1 MGRSRY
7 PERKAARLNGK
18 PPAARW
24 HEPAPWYTFR
34 IPGPGNP
41 ENVVE
46 DGRSWLERQL
56 TEFGIRLRKLENAR
70 RERAALISAGIL
82 PEIAEEFS
90 GSTRV
95 RLAA

>member
-7 PERKAARLNGK
+7 PERKAARLRGE
-18 PPAARW
+18 PPKSRT

-41 ENVVE
+41 ENVID
-46 DGRSWLERQL
+46 DGRQRIEREL
-56 TEFGIRLRKLENAR
+56 TDFGIRLKKLENAR
-70 RERAALISAGIL
+70 RERAALIAAGIL
-82 PEIAEEFS
+82 PEIVDETERPA
-90 GSTRV
+90 RV